1 MALRQARYVL
11 LVVVTLF
18 LLVTPSAIYSCGP
31 FLESAIFSFR
41 DQPDGPAENFAAGT
55 LGIVRPGFRTSYLV
69 IAYRY
74 LSGLSLALP
83 QQQAAVAVWNRDVVP
98 EHPGEEDSAA
108 SWQKARDQVPDLPD
122 SPKIS
127 PFAPVSPDQPY
138 FQYVNCPGEAFLTAV
153 KTLDDRKAK
162 FGLKNAELREWVT
175 AQDQV
180 FVNCSGETHFIPAE
194 LPTGDTLARADRAY
208 QIASANFY
216 ARSLDD
222 AVREFDA
229 IAKDSSSP
237 WARISPYLAAR
248 ALIRKATLLH
258 KENDRFDAVAMKA
271 AQERLEQIVN
281 DPKARSIHDA
291 AEKLLNFVKFRTEPA
306 KRVAELEQ
314 AILRPDPGPSF
325 KQDLWDYVLLLSQG
339 EQAGDLSDWLKT
351 FSSLAE
357 NAATGDQR
365 EEAMKHALDKW
376 RKTKA
381 VPWLIATLKGTEP
394 ASPELAPLLADARR
408 VPASSR
414 GYLSAQYYAL
424 SLMVGSGQPEGA
436 RKELDGLLA
445 RIGSETPA
453 DSLTPLGSYNLLNDL
468 RLRLTTSLDDFLKH
482 AAERPVGADEG
493 EGTDSETQP
502 GSIKID
508 EKYFTPYSAK
518 IFQKRLPLPLLVE
531 SAQSGDLSKLLR
543 RDVARSTWTRAVLLD
558 DLKAATD
565 LQATLQELDP
575 PLWKTMEAF
584 RTASDDAAK
593 KFAGIFIILQNPGL
607 KPVAREGSPR
617 SATLGDIDN
626 YRDNWWCSGLYGGAN
641 WGDRSADPNVTSQVA
656 AQDDVLFPFPPW
668 VSAGQKTA
676 AQSQWQTLN
685 AIGFA
690 PNYLTK
696 QVLDRAKAE
705 PQDPRVPQALYLA
718 VRATHYGCGNTET
731 TPLSKAAFEVLHK
744 KYAESEWAAKTKYYY

>member
-1 MALRQARYVL
+1 MALRRARYAL

-18 LLVTPSAIYSCGP
+18 MLVTPSAIYSCGP

-74 LSGLSLALP
+74 LSGLTLTPA
-83 QQQAAVAVWNRDVVP
+83 QQQAAIEVWNRNAEP
-98 EHPGEEDSAA
+98 AHPDENESAA
-108 SWQKARDQVPDLPD
+108 SWENARDQVPDLPP

-153 KTLDDRKAK
+153 KTLEDRKVK
-162 FGLKNAELREWVT
+162 FGLKNASLREWVT

-180 FVNCSGETHFIPAE
+180 FVNCSGDTHFVPAE
-194 LPTGDTLARADRAY
+194 LVTGDALVRADRAY

-222 AVREFDA
+222 AAREFDA
-229 IAKDSSSP
+229 IAKDPASA
-237 WARISPYLAAR
+237 WAGISPYLAAR

-258 KENDRFDAVAMKA
+258 KENEGFDPVPMAA
-271 AQERLEQIVN
+271 AQQRLQQIVK
-281 DPKARSIHDA
+281 DPKAGKIHDA

-306 KRVAELEQ
+306 KRVADLEQ
-314 AILRPDPGPSF
+314 VMLRPDPGANF
-325 KQDLWDYVLLLSQG
+325 KQDLWDYVLLLSHG
-339 EQAGDLSDWLKT
+339 EQARDLSDWVKT
-351 FSSLAE
+351 FSLLAE

-365 EEAMKHALDKW
+365 QEATKHALGMWKT
-376 RKTKA
+376 TKA

-394 ASPELAPLLADARR
+394 GSPELTSLVADARR
-408 VPASSR
+408 VPTSSS

-424 SLMVGSGQPEGA
+424 GSMSASGQQDAA

-445 RIGSETPA
+445 KIGSETAA

-468 RLRLTTSLDDFLKH
+468 RLKLTTSLDDFLKH
-482 AAERPVGADEG
+482 AAEHPVGADEG
-493 EGTDSETQP
+493 EGTDEETQAS
-502 GSIKID
+502 GIKMD

-518 IFQKRLPLPLLVE
+518 IFQKRLPLALLADSGQ
-531 SAQSGDLSKLLR
+531 SAELSKLLR
-543 RDVARSTWTRAVLLD
+543 RDLVHSTWTRAILLD
-558 DLKAATD
+558 DLKTATE
-565 LQATLQELDP
+565 LQSGLQELDP
-575 PLWKTMEAF
+575 PLWKSMEAF
-584 RTASDDAAK
+584 RSASGDAAK

-617 SATLGDIDN
+617 SATLGEIDN

-641 WGDRSADPNVTSQVA
+641 WGDRSADPNITSQEVNR
-656 AQDDVLFPFPPW
+656 DDALFPFPQW
-668 VSAGQKTA
+668 VNDAPKAA
-676 AQSQWQTLN
+676 AQSEWNKLSAT
-685 AIGFA
+685 GFA

-705 PQDPRVPQALYLA
+705 PLDPHVSQALYLA
-718 VRATHYGCGNTET
+718 VRATHYGCSNTET
-731 TPLSKAAFEVLHK
+731 SSFSRAAFEVLHK
-744 KYAESEWAAKTKYYY
+744 QYPESEWAAKAKYYY